1 MKLLADIGKAED
13 PVGCDSSHHSGM
25 DWNVLGEYADDIGSF
40 WGIDA
45 KERGYVWD
53 GMTALAAIE
62 GAKPGTG
69 AAATEIFIG
78 SLSGWDS
85 PRARFKRDG
94 TMLGLAEATWQTAR
108 PGGGALA
115 WDSPLVDGSTRGV
128 YGAAGE
134 FLAMVG
140 YAPYGA
146 PSHTNAGAAPT
157 FTYTGKPLDT
167 ATGLYHFPYRQYD
180 PKASRWLTRDPL
192 GMVDGPNV
200 YAYVTGNPVGA
211 VDPLGLWS
219 WCGLICAG
227 ICGGIGGGAALICAP
242 SICGAVACGVV
253 TGVTCYVVCE
263 SLCNMEDS
271 PDDCCEPPEPL
282 PDDDCHSPDCYDGEG
297 EPDSYDPGLLQRRA
311 FQTKGY

>member
-25 DWNVLGEYADDIGSF
+25 DWNVLGEYADYGGSF
-40 WGIDA
+40 WWIGA

-62 GAKPGTG
+62 GANPGTG
-69 AAATEIFIG
+69 AASTEIFFG
-78 SLSGWDS
+78 ALSGWDS
-85 PRARFKRDG
+85 PRARFECGG
-94 TMLGLAEATWQTAR
+94 TMPGWAEATWQAAL

-134 FLAMVG
+134 VLAMVG

-157 FTYTGKPLDT
+157 FTYTGKPLDI

-180 PKASRWLTRDPL
+180 PNASRWLTRDPL

-200 YAYVTGNPVGA
+200 YAYVTGDPVGA
-211 VDPLGLWS
+211 VDLLGLARAAATHAIPNECNS
-219 WCGLICAG
+219 TEQQSCMNCCLKIQQDKCRRNPIGCARHN
-227 ICGGIGGGAALICAP
+227 ITQYCCNL
-242 SICGAVACGVV
+242 
-253 TGVTCYVVCE
+253 VCE
-263 SLCNMEDS
+263 GDPNNGSFGLRAW
-271 PDDCCEPPEPL
+271 DCCEGAL
-282 PDDDCHSPDCYDGEG
+282 G
-297 EPDSYDPGLLQRRA
+297 DSDAAKECLDECD
-311 FQTKGY
+311 